1 MQTITLSLPDIAV
14 EIDAT
19 NPDRF
24 KESPAT
30 YDESLPFLI
39 VFVSREIINLILVLF
54 CFIFKSTDVLSR
66 MRIQVMIF
74 GWDLRNVISRI
85 IQIATI

>member
-39 VFVSREIINLILVLF
+39 VFFSREIINLILVLF

-66 MRIQVMIF
+66 IRIQIMIF

-85 IQIATI
+85 VQIATI

>member
-1 MQTITLSLPDIAV
+1 MQTITLSLPDTAV
-14 EIDAT
+14 EIDAI

-54 CFIFKSTDVLSR
+54 CFIF
-66 MRIQVMIF
+66 
-74 GWDLRNVISRI
+74 
-85 IQIATI
+85 